1 MMLYAMIKSGGNAL
15 AQLKD
20 WLYQVVASVAWFH
33 DWVVRYNRQH
43 SHLFNN
49 SELHFIVIGVFGLL
63 LFLLVYLVFRLLAK
77 HGQVGFMSWL
87 FTLSSVFAICFAIE
101 VGQHMTNTGRMEL
114 EDIVYGVAG
123 FLAASGCVLLLYL
136 LFCLFRWMFRK

>member
-1 MMLYAMIKSGGNAL
+1 M

-33 DWVVRYNRQH
+33 DWVVRCNHQYAAPF
-43 SHLFNN
+43 SN
-49 SELHFIVIGVFGLL
+49 SQLHFIVIGIFGLL

-87 FTLSSVFAICFAIE
+87 FTLSSVFTVCFAIE

-114 EDIVYGVAG
+114 EDIVYGAAG
-123 FLAASGCVLLLYL
+123 FFAASGCVLLLYL
-136 LFCLFRWMFRK
+136 LFCLFRWIFRK

>member
-87 FTLSSVFAICFAIE
+87 FTLSSVFAVCFAIE

>member
-1 MMLYAMIKSGGNAL
+1 M

-77 HGQVGFMSWL
+77 HGHVGFMSWL
-87 FTLSSVFAICFAIE
+87 FTLSSVFAVCFAIE

>member
-20 WLYQVVASVAWFH
+20 WLYQVVASVAWFR

-87 FTLSSVFAICFAIE
+87 FTLSSVFAVCFAIE